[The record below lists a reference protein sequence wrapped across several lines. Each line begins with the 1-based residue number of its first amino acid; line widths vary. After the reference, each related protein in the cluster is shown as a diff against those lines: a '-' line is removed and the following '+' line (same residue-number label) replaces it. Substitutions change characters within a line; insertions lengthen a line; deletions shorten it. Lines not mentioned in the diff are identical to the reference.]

1 MISVLMI
8 LLYRLPRDHPD
19 VIANLSYLAKC
30 ISIMPTS
37 GYQFTAQAPLFPV
50 FLLGMLATVAE
61 HAGVAQDWFDSVTSA
76 PVRSVRIPIS
86 HTHTRY

>member
-1 MISVLMI
+1 MI
-8 LLYRLPRDHPD
+8 LILLRLPRDHPD

-37 GYQFTAQAPLFPV
+37 GHHFTAQAPLFPV

-61 HAGVAQDWFDSVTSA
+61 HAKIAQAWFDNVTSA
-76 PVRSVRIPIS
+76 PVRSVRILFPK
-86 HTHTRY
+86 H